1 MQEFFERSSWKN
13 SKSFVPETLHFIPHT
28 LAMAPVKRK
37 SLDES
42 KSARPEKKQK
52 ALVPSTNPAVMAE
65 EPVFP
70 RGGSSILTPLE
81 QKQIHIQ
88 ATSDVLFE
96 QSTGRKPGK
105 HEFENEGN
113 GSDQPD
119 QSIAALQKTKR
130 RKKSQKSQKGK
141 LDEAVKGP
149 DIRIERLSYKVR
161 SN

>member
-1 MQEFFERSSWKN
+1 
-13 SKSFVPETLHFIPHT
+13 
-28 LAMAPVKRK
+28 MAPLKRK
-37 SLDES
+37 NLDES

-52 ALVPSTNPAVMAE
+52 ASVPSTKPAALAE

-96 QSTGRKPGK
+96 QSTGRKPAI
-105 HEFENEGN
+105 HEFEDEEN
-113 GSDQPD
+113 GSDQLD
-119 QSIAALQKTKR
+119 QSSGALQKRKR
-130 RKKSQKSQKGK
+130 KKKSQKSQKGK
-141 LDEAVKGP
+141 LDEAAKEP

-161 SN
+161 TKEAEEESR

>member
-1 MQEFFERSSWKN
+1 M
-13 SKSFVPETLHFIPHT
+13 VPL
-28 LAMAPVKRK
+28 KRK
-37 SLDES
+37 NLDES

-52 ALVPSTNPAVMAE
+52 ASVPSTKPAVLAE

-96 QSTGRKPGK
+96 QSTGRKPAI
-105 HEFENEGN
+105 HEFEDEEN
-113 GSDQPD
+113 GSDQLD
-119 QSIAALQKTKR
+119 QSSGALQKKK
-130 RKKSQKSQKGK
+130 RKKKTQKSQKGK
-141 LDEAVKGP
+141 LDEVAKEP

-161 SN
+161 TKEAEEEFR